1 MNREN
6 KNSYVQITDYNF
18 EHHLTRLFNYTQ
30 MKKYSL
36 IIIFLMLGLL
46 TQTQAQSDD
55 GVSKVGTT
63 VAQFLKIGAGARAV
77 AMGGA
82 YSAVG
87 HDIYSVYWNP
97 AGLATSPHTTEVT
110 FNHASWLAD
119 ISYDFAAASYNLSGM
134 GSLALS
140 FTSLGVPEQ
149 EVTTELNPNGDGRMW
164 DASSI
169 AIGLT
174 YSKMLT
180 DRFSVGFNA
189 KYISENLWNSSA
201 TGFAVDVGTLYRTPF
216 NDLTISAAIFN
227 FGSDMSLDGR
237 DIQLNTDPNDNI
249 NTGPTNIPA
258 NYDTDA
264 FAIPMMFRFG
274 IAMDVVNSRYLR
286 LTAAIDAIQ
295 PNDNDNYLNLGSEF
309 AYDEMFMVRLGYRQ
323 LFLDNLEG
331 GLTVGGGLKY
341 RISDGLGITI
351 NYAYAD
357 YGRLLSVHFF
367 DVSLEL

>member
-1 MNREN
+1 
-6 KNSYVQITDYNF
+6 
-18 EHHLTRLFNYTQ
+18 
-30 MKKYSL
+30 MKKNSL
-36 IIIFLMLGLL
+36 IIIFLVLGLF
-46 TQTQAQSDD
+46 TQFQAQDKS
-55 GVSKVGTT
+55 GTSKVGTT

-77 AMGGA
+77 GMGGA
-82 YSAVG
+82 YSAMS

-97 AGLATSPHTTEVT
+97 AGLSTSTNTSEVT

-119 ISYDFAAASYNLSGM
+119 IKYDFAAASFNM
-134 GSLALS
+134 GDMGTLAAS

-149 EVTTELNPNGDGRMW
+149 EVTTLSNPDGDGRMW

-180 DRFSVGFNA
+180 DRFSIGVNA
-189 KYISENLWNSSA
+189 KFIRESIWNSSA
-201 TGFAVDVGTLYRTPF
+201 SGFAIDVGTLYRTPF

-237 DIQLNTDPNDNI
+237 DIQLNIDPNDNI
-249 NTGPTNIPA
+249 DTGPNNIPA

-274 IAMDVVNSRYLR
+274 LAMDVVKSRYMR
-286 LTAAIDAIQ
+286 LTTSVDAVQ
-295 PNDNDNYLNLGSEF
+295 PNDNSNYLNLGSEF

-323 LFLDNLEG
+323 LFMNNSEG
-331 GLTVGGGLKY
+331 GLTFGAGLKY
-341 RISDGLGITI
+341 KIADSFSVFI

-357 YGRLLSVHFF
+357 YGENLKEVHFF